1 MPKSVSAAVHE
12 LMEISRPADGD
23 AAMAAAAGLDDA
35 ETQATIARLEES
47 MLEAAERL
55 DFEKA
60 AALRDQL
67 LALKGEAPR
76 ADGEKS
82 RRSRRKQR
90 GKR

>member
-1 MPKSVSAAVHE
+1 
-12 LMEISRPADGD
+12 MEISRPADED
-23 AAMAAAAGLDDA
+23 AAMAAAGLDDA